1 MGSQRGVLIGQM
13 EARVREWDE
22 VDHSKI
28 AEACGRVQKNTMG
41 QLQQQEL
48 HEYESHCHEK
58 VIREEWLRNE
68 LQSQVT
74 MLNARFKKFELQV
87 LWPLALVQF
96 CRGREISHGEKDGDT
111 GMVSTEGE
119 KGSPQERE
127 LVGPGTEVSSIASK
141 RQHAGGGE
149 VTELT
154 QDATVV
160 TAHTDAI
167 SEFHSMTQNYAL
179 FTPRLQIQCP
189 PLA

>member
-1 MGSQRGVLIGQM
+1 
-13 EARVREWDE
+13 
-22 VDHSKI
+22 
-28 AEACGRVQKNTMG
+28 
-41 QLQQQEL
+41 L
-48 HEYESHCHEK
+48 HEYESHYHEK
-58 VIREEWLRNE
+58 VIREQWLRNE
-68 LQSQVT
+68 LQPQVM
-74 MLNARFKKFELQV
+74 MLNVGFKKVELQV
-87 LWPLALVQF
+87 LRPLALVQS

-127 LVGPGTEVSSIASK
+127 LVGPGTEVSSTASK

-167 SEFHSMTQNYAL
+167 SEFHRMTQNYAL
-179 FTPRLQIQCP
+179 FTPKTADTVPTFGITKFTHSLFSSSTSII
-189 PLA
+189 